1 MSKHWLCWTVLT
13 MIVFSVVSCATTDI
27 KVQKKREEALRN
39 LGEAYYK
46 QGDYTLA
53 LKQFLEAEEL
63 YPDDPFLQND
73 LGLTYKAKKRLD
85 LAVKHFKRAL
95 EIKPDYAPAIN
106 NLGTVYLEKKEWD
119 TAIKYFK
126 EVTENMLYAT
136 PQLALANLGWAYYN
150 KKEFGL
156 SSTYYRKALDLDPKF
171 INALRGLGL
180 TYIAMGKI
188 DEGVEILER
197 AVKNYPKFA
206 LLYDDL
212 AKAYVLSYDYDKA
225 LDAYHKVIELA
236 PGSAMAMKAEKEI
249 HKIKGY

>member
-1 MSKHWLCWTVLT
+1 MSKHWLCWTVLA
-13 MIVFSVVSCATTDI
+13 MIVFCVISCATTDI
-27 KVQKKREEALRN
+27 KVQKQREEALRN

-53 LKQFLEAEEL
+53 LKQFLEAEKI

-136 PQLALANLGWAYYN
+136 PQLSLANLGWAYYN

-156 SSTYYRKALDLDPKF
+156 SETYYRKALDLDPKF

-180 TYIAMGKI
+180 TYIAMGRI

-212 AKAYVLSYDYDKA
+212 AKAYMLSYDYDKA
-225 LDAYHKVIELA
+225 LDAYQKVIELA
-236 PGSAMAMKAEKEI
+236 PGSSIATEAEKAVD
-249 HKIKGY
+249 KIQRY